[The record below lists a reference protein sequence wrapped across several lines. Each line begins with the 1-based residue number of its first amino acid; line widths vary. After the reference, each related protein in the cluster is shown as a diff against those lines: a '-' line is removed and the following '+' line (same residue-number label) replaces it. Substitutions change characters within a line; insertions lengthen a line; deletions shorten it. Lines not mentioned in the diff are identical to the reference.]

1 MQRIRV
7 FLRVHRKGVVL
18 SIAIFTSLILMLFD
32 SSIQA
37 RFPHSVALELM
48 SIGHRIL
55 AWPIGLSSLQY
66 ENEALRD
73 QNLRL
78 SLELLKLREAQL
90 ENARLHAL
98 LHFKS
103 QQAAEKSY
111 IVARV
116 IARNPAR
123 TANTILIDAGTDEGI
138 QARMPVVTAD
148 GLVGRILE
156 VHGYTAIV
164 QLLIDHNCR
173 VSAVVQRHS
182 RVSGIVS
189 FEDGTFYLKNVSL
202 RGDIKVGDLIVSS
215 GLGELF
221 PKGLYVGQVVK
232 VGDDEAQGLFREIIL
247 APGVNFHN
255 LEEVFVLKTSS
266 QINN

>member
-1 MQRIRV
+1 MQRIRD
-7 FLRVHRKGVVL
+7 FLHVRRKGVVL
-18 SIAIFTSLILMLFD
+18 GVAILVSLILMLFD

-37 RFPHSVALELM
+37 RVTHSVIFGLT
-48 SIGHRIL
+48 SIGHRIF
-55 AWPIGLSSLQY
+55 AWPMGLSSLRY

-98 LHFKS
+98 LDFKS

-111 IVARV
+111 ILARV
-116 IARNPAR
+116 IARNPER
-123 TANTILIDAGTDEGI
+123 IANTILIDVGADEGI

-148 GLVGRILE
+148 GLVGRIVE

-189 FEDGTFYLKNVSL
+189 FEAGTFYLKNVSL
-202 RGDIKVGDLIVSS
+202 RGDIEVGDLIVSS

-221 PKGLYVGQVVK
+221 PKGLYVGQVVR
-232 VGDDEAQGLFREIIL
+232 VGEEVQGLFREVIL
-247 APGVNFHN
+247 SPGVNFHN
-255 LEEVFVLKTSS
+255 LEEVFVLKTRS
-266 QINN
+266 QINE

>member
-7 FLRVHRKGVVL
+7 FLRARRKGVVL
-18 SIAIFTSLILMLFD
+18 SVAIFASLILMLFD

-37 RFPHSVALELM
+37 RFPHSAVLGLM

-55 AWPIGLSSLQY
+55 AWPMGLSSLRY

-123 TANTILIDAGTDEGI
+123 IANTILIDAGADEGI
-138 QARMPVVTAD
+138 QAPMPVVTAD
-148 GLVGRILE
+148 GLVGRIME

-215 GLGELF
+215 GLGKLF
-221 PKGLYVGQVVK
+221 PKGLYVGQVVN
-232 VGDDEAQGLFREIIL
+232 VGDEAQGLFREVIL
-247 APGVNFHN
+247 SPGVNFHN

-266 QINN
+266 QINK

>member
-1 MQRIRV
+1 MLRV
-7 FLRVHRKGVVL
+7 RDFLRVRRKGVVL
-18 SIAIFTSLILMLFD
+18 GVAISVSLILMLFD
-32 SSIQA
+32 SSMQA
-37 RFPHSVALELM
+37 RFAHSVAFGLM
-48 SIGHRIL
+48 SIGHRIF
-55 AWPIGLSSLQY
+55 AWPVRFSSLRY

-103 QQAAEKSY
+103 QQATEKSY

-123 TANTILIDAGTDEGI
+123 IANTILIDAGTDEGV

-173 VSAVVQRHS
+173 VSAVVQRQS
-182 RVSGIVS
+182 RISGIVS

-202 RGDIKVGDLIVSS
+202 RGDIKIGDLIVSS

-221 PKGLYVGQVVK
+221 PKGLYVGQVIK
-232 VGDDEAQGLFREIIL
+232 VGDKAQGLFREVIL
-247 APGVNFHN
+247 APSVNFHN
-255 LEEVFVLKTSS
+255 LEEVFVLKTNSLIS
-266 QINN
+266 E

>member
-1 MQRIRV
+1 MQRIRD
-7 FLRVHRKGVVL
+7 FLHVRRKGVVL
-18 SIAIFTSLILMLFD
+18 GVAILVSLILMLFD

-37 RFPHSVALELM
+37 RVTHSVIFGLT
-48 SIGHRIL
+48 SIGHRIF
-55 AWPIGLSSLQY
+55 AWPMGLSSLRN

-98 LHFKS
+98 LRFKS

-111 IVARV
+111 ILARV
-116 IARNPAR
+116 IARNPER
-123 TANTILIDAGTDEGI
+123 IANTILIDVGADEGI

-156 VHGYTAIV
+156 VHGYTAVV
-164 QLLIDHNCR
+164 QLLTDHNCR

-182 RVSGIVS
+182 RVNGIVS
-189 FEDGTFYLKNVSL
+189 FEDGRFYLKNVSL
-202 RGDIKVGDLIVSS
+202 RGDIKIGDLIVSS

-221 PKGLYVGQVVK
+221 PKGLYVGQVVEL
-232 VGDDEAQGLFREIIL
+232 GDEAQGLFREVIL
-247 APGVNFHN
+247 SPGVSFHN
-255 LEEVFVLKTSS
+255 LEEVFVLKTRSH
-266 QINN
+266 INE

>member
-18 SIAIFTSLILMLFD
+18 SAAILASLILMLFD
-32 SSIQA
+32 PSIQT
-37 RFPHSVALELM
+37 RFTHSVVFGLM
-48 SIGHRIL
+48 SIGHRIF
-55 AWPIGLSSLQY
+55 AWPMGVSSLRR
-66 ENEALRD
+66 ENDALRD

-98 LHFKS
+98 LRFKS

-123 TANTILIDAGTDEGI
+123 IANTILIDAGTDEGV

-148 GLVGRILE
+148 GLVGRIVE
-156 VHGYTAIV
+156 AHGYSAIV

-182 RVSGIVS
+182 RVNGIVS
-189 FEDGTFYLKNVSL
+189 FEDGTFFLKNVSL

-215 GLGELF
+215 GLGKLF
-221 PKGLYVGQVVK
+221 PKGLYVGQVIK
-232 VGDDEAQGLFREIIL
+232 VEDQTQGLFREIIL

-255 LEEVFVLKTSS
+255 LEEVSVLKISS
-266 QINN
+266 QINK

>member
-1 MQRIRV
+1 MQRVRV
-7 FLRVHRKGVVL
+7 FLRVHHKGVVL
-18 SIAIFTSLILMLFD
+18 GVAIFVSLILMLFD

-37 RFPHSVALELM
+37 RFAHNIVFGLT
-48 SIGHRIL
+48 SIGHRIF
-55 AWPIGLSSLQY
+55 AWPMGISSLRH
-66 ENEALRD
+66 ENDTLRD

-78 SLELLKLREAQL
+78 SLELLKLREAKL

-103 QQAAEKSY
+103 LQAAEKSY
-111 IVARV
+111 IAARV
-116 IARNPAR
+116 IAHNPAR
-123 TANTILIDAGTDEGI
+123 IANTILIDAGTDEGI

-148 GLVGRILE
+148 GLVGRIVE

-182 RVSGIVS
+182 RVNGIVS

-232 VGDDEAQGLFREIIL
+232 VGDEAQGLFREVIL

-266 QINN
+266 QINK

>member
-7 FLRVHRKGVVL
+7 FLRVRRKGVVL
-18 SIAIFTSLILMLFD
+18 GIAILASFILMLFD

-37 RFPHSVALELM
+37 RFAHSVVFGLT
-48 SIGHRIL
+48 SIGHRIF
-55 AWPIGLSSLQY
+55 AWPMGLSSLQY

-123 TANTILIDAGTDEGI
+123 IANTILIDAGVDEGI

-164 QLLIDHNCR
+164 QLLTDHNCR

-202 RGDIKVGDLIVSS
+202 RGDIQIGDLIVSS

-221 PKGLYVGQVVK
+221 PKGLYVGQVVN
-232 VGDDEAQGLFREIIL
+232 VGDEAQGLFREVIL

-266 QINN
+266 QINK

>member
-7 FLRVHRKGVVL
+7 FLRVRRKGVVL
-18 SIAIFTSLILMLFD
+18 GVAVLTSLILMLFD

-37 RFPHSVALELM
+37 RFAHNIVFGLV
-48 SIGHRIL
+48 SIGHRIF
-55 AWPIGLSSLQY
+55 AWPMGLSSLRY

-103 QQAAEKSY
+103 QQAVEKSY
-111 IVARV
+111 ILARV

-123 TANTILIDAGTDEGI
+123 IANTILIDAGTDEGI

-173 VSAVVQRHS
+173 VSAVVQRQS

-202 RGDIKVGDLIVSS
+202 RGNIEVGDLIVSS
-215 GLGELF
+215 GLGEMF

-232 VGDDEAQGLFREIIL
+232 VGDEAQGLFREVIL

-255 LEEVFVLKTSS
+255 LEEVFVLKTNS

>member
-7 FLRVHRKGVVL
+7 FLRVRRKGVVL
-18 SIAIFTSLILMLFD
+18 SVAILASLILMLFH

-37 RFPHSVALELM
+37 RFTHNIVFGLT
-48 SIGHRIL
+48 SIGHRIF
-55 AWPIGLSSLQY
+55 AWPIGLSSLRH
-66 ENEALRD
+66 ENDALRD

-111 IVARV
+111 IAARV

-123 TANTILIDAGTDEGI
+123 IANAILIDAGTNEGI
-138 QARMPVVTAD
+138 RDRMPVVTAD
-148 GLVGRILE
+148 GLVGRIVE

-173 VSAVVQRHS
+173 VSAVAQRHS
-182 RVSGIVS
+182 RVNGIVS

-232 VGDDEAQGLFREIIL
+232 VEDETQGLFREVIL

-255 LEEVFVLKTSS
+255 LEEVFVLKTRS
-266 QINN
+266 QVDK

>member
-7 FLRVHRKGVVL
+7 FLRAHRKGVVL

-37 RFPHSVALELM
+37 RFPHSVALGLM

-123 TANTILIDAGTDEGI
+123 IANTILIDAGADEGI

-148 GLVGRILE
+148 GLVGRIME

-247 APGVNFHN
+247 VPGVNFYN

-266 QINN
+266 QINH

>member
-1 MQRIRV
+1 MQRV
-7 FLRVHRKGVVL
+7 FDFLRIRRKVVVL
-18 SIAIFTSLILMLFD
+18 GVAILASLILMLFD

-37 RFPHSVALELM
+37 RFAHNVVFGLM
-48 SIGHRIL
+48 SIGHRIF
-55 AWPIGLSSLQY
+55 AWPIGLSSLRY
-66 ENEALRD
+66 ENEVLRD

-78 SLELLKLREAQL
+78 SLEVLKLREAQL

-98 LHFKS
+98 LRFKS

-111 IVARV
+111 ILARV
-116 IARNPAR
+116 IARNPER
-123 TANTILIDAGTDEGI
+123 IANTILIDVGADEGI
-138 QARMPVVTAD
+138 RARMPVVTAG

-173 VSAVVQRHS
+173 VSAVVQRPS

-202 RGDIKVGDLIVSS
+202 RGDIEVGDLIVSS

-232 VGDDEAQGLFREIIL
+232 VGYEAQGLFREVIL
-247 APGVNFHN
+247 APGVNFQN
-255 LEEVFVLKTSS
+255 LEEVFVLKTHSP
-266 QINN
+266 INK

>member
-7 FLRVHRKGVVL
+7 FLRVRRKGVVL
-18 SIAIFTSLILMLFD
+18 GVAILASLILMLFD

-37 RFPHSVALELM
+37 RFTHSVVFGLM
-48 SIGHRIL
+48 SIGHRIF
-55 AWPIGLSSLQY
+55 AWPMGVSSLRH
-66 ENEALRD
+66 ENDALRD

-98 LHFKS
+98 LDFKS

-111 IVARV
+111 IAARV

-123 TANTILIDAGTDEGI
+123 IANTILIDAGTDEGV

-148 GLVGRILE
+148 GLVGRIVE

-182 RVSGIVS
+182 RINGIVS

-215 GLGELF
+215 GLGKLF
-221 PKGLYVGQVVK
+221 PKGLYVGQVIE
-232 VGDDEAQGLFREIIL
+232 VGDEAQGLFREIIL

-255 LEEVFVLKTSS
+255 LEEVFVLRASPQTNK
-266 QINN
+266 

>member
-7 FLRVHRKGVVL
+7 FWRVHHKGVVL
-18 SIAIFTSLILMLFD
+18 GVAIFASLILMSFH

-37 RFPHSVALELM
+37 RFAHNIVFGLT
-48 SIGHRIL
+48 SIGHRIF
-55 AWPIGLSSLQY
+55 AWPMGVSSLRH
-66 ENEALRD
+66 ENDTLRD

-103 QQAAEKSY
+103 LQAAKKSY
-111 IVARV
+111 IAARV

-123 TANTILIDAGTDEGI
+123 IANTILIDAGTDEGI

-148 GLVGRILE
+148 GLVGRIVE

-164 QLLIDHNCR
+164 QLLIDHSCR

-182 RVSGIVS
+182 RVNGIVS

-232 VGDDEAQGLFREIIL
+232 VGDEAQGLFREVIL

-266 QINN
+266 QINK

>member
-7 FLRVHRKGVVL
+7 FLYVRRKEVVL
-18 SIAIFTSLILMLFD
+18 GVAILASLILMLSD
-32 SSIQA
+32 ASIRA
-37 RFPHSVALELM
+37 RFAHNIVFGLTAV
-48 SIGHRIL
+48 GHRIF
-55 AWPIGLSSLQY
+55 AWPMGIASQQH
-66 ENEALRD
+66 ENDALRD

-98 LHFKS
+98 LDFKPR
-103 QQAAEKSY
+103 QATEKSY

-123 TANTILIDAGTDEGI
+123 IANTILIDVGTDEGI
-138 QARMPVVTAD
+138 QTRMPVVTAD
-148 GLVGRILE
+148 GLVGRVVE
-156 VHGYTAIV
+156 VHGSTAIV
-164 QLLIDHNCR
+164 LLLINHNCR

-182 RVSGIVS
+182 RVNGIVS

-202 RGDIKVGDLIVSS
+202 RGDIEVGDLIVSS

-232 VGDDEAQGLFREIIL
+232 VGDEAEGLFREVIL

-266 QINN
+266 QINH

>member
-7 FLRVHRKGVVL
+7 FLRVRRKGVVL
-18 SIAIFTSLILMLFD
+18 SVAIFASLILMLFD

-37 RFPHSVALELM
+37 RFPHSVVLGLM

-55 AWPIGLSSLQY
+55 AWPMGLSSLRY

-123 TANTILIDAGTDEGI
+123 IANTILIDVGADEGI

-221 PKGLYVGQVVK
+221 PKGLYVGQVAK

-255 LEEVFVLKTSS
+255 LEEVFVLKTSL
-266 QINN
+266 

>member
-1 MQRIRV
+1 MQRIHV

-18 SIAIFTSLILMLFD
+18 GVAILASLILILFD

-37 RFPHSVALELM
+37 RFAHNIVFGLT
-48 SIGHRIL
+48 SIGHRIF
-55 AWPIGLSSLQY
+55 AWPMGVSLLRH
-66 ENEALRD
+66 ENDALRD

-111 IVARV
+111 IAARV

-123 TANTILIDAGTDEGI
+123 NANTILIDAGTNAGI
-138 QARMPVVTAD
+138 QARLPVVTAD
-148 GLVGRILE
+148 GLVGRIVE

-182 RVSGIVS
+182 RVNGIVS

-232 VGDDEAQGLFREIIL
+232 VGDEVQGLFREVIL

-266 QINN
+266 QINK